1 MPFVHLCHRLQL
13 SFISTC
19 PQDFN
24 GAIRKVT
31 STKDANSVADKEQ
44 ELAAMLCSL
53 ENKDACLMC
62 GS

>member
-1 MPFVHLCHRLQL
+1 MPFVHCHRVQL
-13 SFISTC
+13 SLISIC

-24 GAIRKVT
+24 GAIRKV
-31 STKDANSVADKEQ
+31 SITKGANLVADKEQ
-44 ELAAMLCSL
+44 ELAAMVCSL